1 MEKQLRPVRILP
13 DFTQMA
19 AGSVL
24 IECGRT
30 QVLCTAS
37 VEDGAPPFL
46 RGSGRGWLTAEYAM
60 LPGSTPKRKPRDG
73 VKKDGRGTEIQR
85 LIGRSLRAC
94 MDFSRLG
101 ERTITVD
108 CDVLQ
113 ADGGTRTASITGGFV
128 AVCLAVNRLIQQGA
142 LFDSPIVRQIAAV
155 SVGIVEDELTLD
167 LDYARDS
174 RAQVDMNVIMARDA
188 RGEMQFVEVQG
199 TGEGRPFAK
208 EELDGLLALAQGGI
222 ETLMGE
228 QRAALGERANVLFRK
243 PKLVLASQN
252 AGKLREL
259 RALFGAE
266 YDVSSMGE
274 LGVDM
279 EIEETGTTF
288 EENARIKA
296 ETLCARTGC
305 AALADDS
312 GLEVDCLGGA
322 PGVYSARYAGKH
334 GDDEANNAL
343 LVANVRDF
351 PAPRTARFVSAVA
364 LARPGRE
371 TLIARGDCEGEV
383 LLEERGEG
391 GFGYDPLFYSHDLH
405 KTFAEASAD
414 EKNAVSHRAR
424 ALKNLVEMAR
434 DS

>member
-322 PGVYSARYAGKH
+322 PGVYSARYAGVH
-334 GDDEANNAL
+334 GDDAANNAL

-371 TLIARGDCEGEV
+371 TLIARGSCEGEV

>member
-266 YDVSSMGE
+266 YDISSMGE

-334 GDDEANNAL
+334 GDDAANNAL

-371 TLIARGDCEGEV
+371 TLIARGSCEGEV

>member
-279 EIEETGTTF
+279 EI
-288 EENARIKA
+288 KA

-334 GDDEANNAL
+334 GDDAANNAL

-371 TLIARGDCEGEV
+371 TLIARGSCEGEV

>member
-1 MEKQLRPVRILP
+1 MR
-13 DFTQMA
+13 
-19 AGSVL
+19 
-24 IECGRT
+24 RT

-266 YDVSSMGE
+266 YDISSMGE

-334 GDDEANNAL
+334 GDDAANNAL

>member
-13 DFTQMA
+13 GFTQMA

-334 GDDEANNAL
+334 GDDAANNAL

-371 TLIARGDCEGEV
+371 TLIARGSCEGEV

>member
-1 MEKQLRPVRILP
+1 MEKQLRPVRIQT
-13 DFTQMA
+13 DFTEMA

-30 QVLCTAS
+30 RVLCTAS

-60 LPGSTPKRKPRDG
+60 LPGSTPRRKPRDG
-73 VKKDGRGTEIQR
+73 IKKDGRGTEIQR

-128 AVCLAVNRLIQQGA
+128 AVCLAVNRLIQQGV

-208 EELDGLLALAQGGI
+208 DELDGLLALAQGGI
-222 ETLMGE
+222 AREDLQLHDVYPVFLEPGFCKSR
-228 QRAALGERANVLFRK
+228 QSPGQALAAGGGGYIEIVEEAHAGGA
-243 PKLVLASQN
+243 LA
-252 AGKLREL
+252 EIL
-259 RALFGAE
+259 RAQPQ
-266 YDVSSMGE
+266 D
-274 LGVDM
+274 
-279 EIEETGTTF
+279 
-288 EENARIKA
+288 
-296 ETLCARTGC
+296 
-305 AALADDS
+305 
-312 GLEVDCLGGA
+312 
-322 PGVYSARYAGKH
+322 
-334 GDDEANNAL
+334 
-343 LVANVRDF
+343 
-351 PAPRTARFVSAVA
+351 
-364 LARPGRE
+364 
-371 TLIARGDCEGEV
+371 
-383 LLEERGEG
+383 
-391 GFGYDPLFYSHDLH
+391 
-405 KTFAEASAD
+405 
-414 EKNAVSHRAR
+414 
-424 ALKNLVEMAR
+424 
-434 DS
+434 

>member
-30 QVLCTAS
+30 RVLCTAS
-37 VEDGAPPFL
+37 VEDGTPPFL

-73 VKKDGRGTEIQR
+73 LKKDGRGTEIQR

-94 MDFSRLG
+94 LDFSRLG

-128 AVCLAVNRLIQQGA
+128 AVCLAVNRLIQQGE

-155 SVGIVEDELTLD
+155 SVGLVEDALTLD
-167 LDYARDS
+167 LDYAHDS
-174 RAQVDMNVIMARDA
+174 HAQVDMNVIMAQDA
-188 RGEMQFVEVQG
+188 QGEMQFVEVQG
-199 TGEGRPFAK
+199 TGEGSPFAK

-222 ETLMGE
+222 EALMEE

-274 LGVDM
+274 LGMDT
-279 EIEETGTTF
+279 EIEETGSSF

-322 PGVYSARYAGKH
+322 PGVYSARYAGRH
-334 GDDEANNAL
+334 GDDAANNAL
-343 LVANVRDF
+343 LIANVRNF
-351 PAPRTARFVSAVA
+351 SAPRTARFVSAVA

-371 TLIARGDCEGEV
+371 TLIARGSCEGEV
-383 LLEERGEG
+383 LLEARGEG
-391 GFGYDPLFYSHDLH
+391 GFGYDPLFYSYDLE
-405 KTFAEASAD
+405 KTFGEANAE

-424 ALKNLVEMAR
+424 ALKNLVEIMHN
-434 DS
+434 S

>member
-208 EELDGLLALAQGGI
+208 EELDGLLALVQGGI

-334 GDDEANNAL
+334 GDDAANNAL

-371 TLIARGDCEGEV
+371 TLIARGSCEGEV

>member
-19 AGSVL
+19 AGSVAHRMRAHTGVVHRFGG
-24 IECGRT
+24 GRRAALFAR
-30 QVLCTAS
+30 QRARMAHGGIRHVA
-37 VEDGAPPFL
+37 
-46 RGSGRGWLTAEYAM
+46 R
-60 LPGSTPKRKPRDG
+60 STPKRKPRDG

-94 MDFSRLG
+94 LDFSRLG

-128 AVCLAVNRLIQQGA
+128 AVCLAVNRLLQQGA
-142 LFDSPIVRQIAAV
+142 IFDSPIVRQIAAV
-155 SVGIVEDELTLD
+155 SVGIVEDALTLD
-167 LDYARDS
+167 LDSEIA

-188 RGEMQFVEVQG
+188 QGTMQFVEVQG

-222 ETLMGE
+222 ETLMEE

-259 RALFGAE
+259 RALFGEE

-279 EIEETGTTF
+279 EIEETGATF

-334 GDDEANNAL
+334 GDDAANNAL
-343 LVANVRDF
+343 LIANVRDF

>member
-228 QRAALGERANVLFRK
+228 QRAALGERVNVLFRK

-334 GDDEANNAL
+334 GDDAANNAL

-371 TLIARGDCEGEV
+371 TLIARGSCEGEV

>member
-266 YDVSSMGE
+266 YDISSMGE

-334 GDDEANNAL
+334 GDDAANNAL

-351 PAPRTARFVSAVA
+351 PAPRIARFVSAVA

>member
-155 SVGIVEDELTLD
+155 SVGIVEGELTLD

-334 GDDEANNAL
+334 GDNAANNAL

-371 TLIARGDCEGEV
+371 TLIARGSCEGEV

>member
-142 LFDSPIVRQIAAV
+142 LFDSPIVRQIAAE
-155 SVGIVEDELTLD
+155 SEGIVDDEITLD
-167 LDYARDS
+167 FDKARDS

-334 GDDEANNAL
+334 GDDAANNAL

-371 TLIARGDCEGEV
+371 TLIARGSCEGEV